1 MFQHDAYKLKGGL
14 RQARLQLAKSENI
27 TRDQS
32 IVVKVII
39 GTLILEGLSGA
50 VRLSRFYSD
59 TGNQC
64 R

>member
-39 GTLILEGLSGA
+39 GTLIPRSFIRYGKIESFL
-50 VRLSRFYSD
+50 F
-59 TGNQC
+59 
-64 R
+64 